1 MDVGFRVAGGAW
13 LACNTSVAG
22 WEESK
27 DLSSKAPRRGKKCAD
42 FMRSDQENPPE
53 TGTPGKPASRCSV
66 QSTVGKMTNHL
77 TGGPPA
83 KLSRAFVYEFPNKFK
98 PTNVLL
104 KTTHGHVMRACDDM
118 QVRYLNSL

>member
-1 MDVGFRVAGGAW
+1 MIAPESTEPIVSMRPNSNPLVARTTTNRSRFGPVFGTGNRQW
-13 LACNTSVAG
+13 M
-22 WEESK
+22 EEYIY
-27 DLSSKAPRRGKKCAD
+27 G
-42 FMRSDQENPPE
+42 
-53 TGTPGKPASRCSV
+53 
-66 QSTVGKMTNHL
+66 MTNHL

>member
-1 MDVGFRVAGGAW
+1 MSDLRLKHNRKWVYWWASNLPRPVNLGRRSPGPPAPAQAGTRGAIKSY
-13 LACNTSVAG
+13 LYLYLKVY
-22 WEESK
+22 
-27 DLSSKAPRRGKKCAD
+27 
-42 FMRSDQENPPE
+42 
-53 TGTPGKPASRCSV
+53 V
-66 QSTVGKMTNHL
+66 MTNHL

-83 KLSRAFVYEFPNKFK
+83 KLFRAFVYEFPNKFK